1 MKMGKYRCVDL
12 QAVGSLNLESKDENC
27 SNNQDQKKQSSL
39 PSISSFQTS
48 YLSFDSFK
56 AATSA
61 F

>member
-1 MKMGKYRCVDL
+1 MGKYRCVDL
-12 QAVGSLNLESKDENC
+12 QAVGNVNLESKDETW
-27 SNNQDQKKQSSL
+27 SSNQDQKKQSSL
-39 PSISSFQTS
+39 PSISYFQTS